1 MMPTNAV
8 AAGDVGPSP
17 QSFAAAEGTTKPIV
31 VDTRFGRLE
40 FDPAQ
45 TIDMPRGMMGFPDNK
60 SYALTALPDPRIR
73 NFMLYQSLTDSGLSF
88 LTLPLSFESG
98 IIDAQDLGAA
108 RRNLGI
114 ASDDFAAIVIVSIRN
129 VAGKAQTSINLRAP
143 VFLDAR
149 NRTGWQYVM
158 PNASYAV
165 RHAMSSLDE
174 ITPAD
179 QAGGAD

>member
-1 MMPTNAV
+1 MMPNNAV
-8 AAGDVGPSP
+8 AAGSVGPSP
-17 QSFAAAEGTTKPIV
+17 GSFAADEEATHPII

-40 FDPAQ
+40 FDPTQ
-45 TIDMPRGMMGFPDNK
+45 TIAMPRGMLGFPENK
-60 SYALTALPDPRIR
+60 AFALTTVPDPRIR
-73 NFMLYQSLTDSGLSF
+73 NFMLFQSLTDSELSF

-98 IIDAQDLGAA
+98 IIDGQDLGAA

-114 ASDDFAAIVIVSIRN
+114 ASEDFAAILIVSIRN
-129 VAGKAQTSINLRAP
+129 IAGKAQTSVNLRAP

-165 RHAMSSLDE
+165 RHVMPSLDE